1 VSQSVCAY
9 CVSAA
14 CLLGLFA
21 LTRRL
26 LQALQLQLTLL
37 QHHEQRVCRV
47 ALRSTHIKTAPL
59 ICTSSSRQF

>member
-1 VSQSVCAY
+1 MSQSVCAY

-14 CLLGLFA
+14 CPLGLFA

-47 ALRSTHIKTAPL
+47 ALRSTHIKIAPL
-59 ICTSSSRQF
+59 ICTSSSREF